1 MRRNLFFFILLLPAV
16 FACNRNSPAA
26 AERIITVSIAPF
38 GYFVQEI
45 GGGDFEVNVMVP
57 PGSNPHIYEPYP
69 GQIVKLRKSVAY
81 ISNGFL
87 GFEMT
92 WLEKF
97 HGMNEKMTR
106 LSLGSLID
114 PIAPKQEHKHD
125 GEHTEAA
132 DPHYWV
138 SPACAAIMAAAVR
151 DLLCSL
157 NSGESEKYKTNCDAL
172 LGRINSLGRKADS
185 LFAGFRGTPFMIYHP
200 NLAYLARDYGLE
212 EVAVEF
218 EGKEPPPSHLKYLID
233 LAREKKISTIFV
245 QKEYDRRNASA
256 IAGEIGA
263 QLVVIDPLSPD
274 WISSVEFIIESLYRS
289 FPGSQK

>member
-1 MRRNLFFFILLLPAV
+1 MKRNSIIFILLLPAI
-16 FACNRNSPAA
+16 FACRRNQASAD
-26 AERIITVSIAPF
+26 ERIITVSIAPF

-69 GQIVKLRKSVAY
+69 EQIMKLRKSVAY

-92 WLEKF
+92 WLDRF
-97 HGMNEKMTR
+97 YGMNEKMTR
-106 LSLGSLID
+106 LSFGNLID
-114 PIAPKQEHKHD
+114 PVANAHEHEHE
-125 GEHTEAA
+125 GEHAEAA

-138 SPACAAIMAAAVR
+138 SPACAAVMAASVR

-157 NSGESEKYKTNCDAL
+157 NKEGCEKYRANCDVL
-172 LGRINSLGRKADS
+172 LGRINDLDRKADS
-185 LFAGFRGTPFMIYHP
+185 LFSGYRGASFMIYHP

-218 EGKEPPPSHLKYLID
+218 EGKEPPPSHLKHLVD
-233 LAREKKISTIFV
+233 LARERKITTIFV
-245 QKEYDRRNASA
+245 QKEYDSRNAKA
-256 IAGEIGA
+256 IAVEIGA
-263 QLVVIDPLSPD
+263 EVLVIDPLSPE
-274 WISSVEFIIESLYRS
+274 WLNSVTFIIESLHRS
-289 FPGSQK
+289 LQGSQK

>member
-1 MRRNLFFFILLLPAV
+1 MKRNFIIFTLLLP
-16 FACNRNSPAA
+16 FILACRRNPASDS
-26 AERIITVSIAPF
+26 ERIITVSIAPF

-69 GQIVKLRKSVAY
+69 EQIMKLRKSVAY

-87 GFEMT
+87 GFEIT
-92 WLEKF
+92 WLDRF
-97 HGMNEKMTR
+97 YAMNKKMTK
-106 LSLGSLID
+106 LSFGDLID
-114 PIAPKQEHKHD
+114 PLTSKHEHE

-138 SPACAAIMAAAVR
+138 SPTSAAVMAASVR
-151 DLLCSL
+151 DLLIRL
-157 NSGESEKYKTNCDAL
+157 NNEAADKYKANCDLLLEKISAL
-172 LGRINSLGRKADS
+172 DRKADS
-185 LFAGFRGTPFMIYHP
+185 LFKDFMGASFMIYHP

-233 LAREKKISTIFV
+233 LAREKKITTIFV
-245 QKEYDRRNASA
+245 QKEYDSRSALA
-256 IAGEIGA
+256 IAEEIGA
-263 QLVVIDPLSPD
+263 KMVVIDPLSPD
-274 WISSVEFIIESLYRS
+274 WLSSVDFIIENLYRS
-289 FPGSQK
+289 FPGRQK